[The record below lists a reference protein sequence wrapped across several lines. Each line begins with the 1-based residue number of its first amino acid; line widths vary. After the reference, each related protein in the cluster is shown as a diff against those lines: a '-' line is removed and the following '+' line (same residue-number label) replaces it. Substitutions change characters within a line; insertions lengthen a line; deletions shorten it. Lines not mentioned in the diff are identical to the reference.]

1 MSSVLRCLQVEDGS
15 LVHVETRP
23 PRDKTGQT
31 VLEILLTVEI
41 VKDRITQLAGRVRRA
56 DHVQA
61 SRMVGCKRATV
72 QGENRGANIIIVS
85 ESGCWFPRHVSELD
99 QCNHLL
105 TKFEPE
111 LDMSHPGWSDQEYRA
126 RRKMIA
132 DVTFS
137 YKSGDKI
144 PRIEYTK
151 EEIATWDAVYSKVFE
166 LLPGRASSMHRKYL
180 AVMEAECGFGLGKI
194 PQLED
199 VSNFLKSKEP
209 Y

>member
-1 MSSVLRCLQVEDGS
+1 M
-15 LVHVETRP
+15 
-23 PRDKTGQT
+23 
-31 VLEILLTVEI
+31 
-41 VKDRITQLAGRVRRA
+41 
-56 DHVQA
+56 
-61 SRMVGCKRATV
+61 
-72 QGENRGANIIIVS
+72 
-85 ESGCWFPRHVSELD
+85 SELD

-111 LDMSHPGWSDQEYRA
+111 LDMTHPGWSDQEYRA

-144 PRIEYTK
+144 PTIEYTK

-180 AVMEAECGFGLGKI
+180 GVMETECGFGLGKI

-199 VSNFLKSKEP
+199 VSNFLKSKQEATYSVDTPLFTLGSSGFSLRPAAGLLSARDFLASLAFRVFQCTQYVRHHTSPHYSPEP
-209 Y
+209 

>member
-1 MSSVLRCLQVEDGS
+1 MDLDLN
-15 LVHVETRP
+15 
-23 PRDKTGQT
+23 
-31 VLEILLTVEI
+31 LTVTI
-41 VKDRITQLAGRVRRA
+41 P
-56 DHVQA
+56 
-61 SRMVGCKRATV
+61 
-72 QGENRGANIIIVS
+72 
-85 ESGCWFPRHVSELD
+85 GCWFPRHVSELD
-99 QCNHLL
+99 ECNHLL

-111 LDMSHPGWSDQEYRA
+111 LDMTHPGWSDQEYRA

-137 YKSGDKI
+137 YTFGDKI

-180 AVMEAECGFGLGKI
+180 SVMETECGFGLGKI

-199 VSNFLKSKEP
+199 VSNFLKSK
-209 Y
+209 

>member
-1 MSSVLRCLQVEDGS
+1 M
-15 LVHVETRP
+15 
-23 PRDKTGQT
+23 
-31 VLEILLTVEI
+31 
-41 VKDRITQLAGRVRRA
+41 
-56 DHVQA
+56 
-61 SRMVGCKRATV
+61 
-72 QGENRGANIIIVS
+72 
-85 ESGCWFPRHVSELD
+85 SELD

-111 LDMSHPGWSDQEYRA
+111 LDMTHPGWSDQEYRA

-132 DVTFS
+132 DLTFS
-137 YKSGDKI
+137 YKSGEKI

-180 AVMEAECGFGLGKI
+180 GVMETECGFGLGKI

-199 VSNFLKSKEP
+199 VSNFLKSKQRHHVLVDNSLFIGSSGFSLRPAAGLLSARDFLASLAFRVFQCTQYVRHHTSPRYSPEP
-209 Y
+209 